1 MSHPSTSYGSGSPKA
16 IPQLSGICSMVL
28 VFLLD
33 QSVAFTMITMI
44 LTDVLTD
51 CLEYTSSFFL

>member
-1 MSHPSTSYGSGSPKA
+1 
-16 IPQLSGICSMVL
+16 MVL